1 MACFSP
7 SLVHIALSIPWQSY
21 RVPLCLRE
29 AAALSFQQAGH
40 LKEGREETTN
50 SVLIPVS
57 LHAFVGWI
65 RERERERE
73 KQGKRCLAPLVH
85 LRGLGSVRSETTDKR
100 TLEMVSAGLQLSLST
115 SRQIAPELFT
125 LQ

>member
-57 LHAFVGWI
+57 LHAFVGRI
-65 RERERERE
+65 RERERSRE
-73 KQGKRCLAPLVH
+73 SVVLLPLCTYVGWGLSEAKRPT
-85 LRGLGSVRSETTDKR
+85 RGLWRW
-100 TLEMVSAGLQLSLST
+100 
-115 SRQIAPELFT
+115 
-125 LQ
+125 